1 VVVIGARLWGDE
13 EIRLAYVAATRA
25 RENLYWV
32 YNKKKKANIES
43 WE

>member
-1 VVVIGARLWGDE
+1 MWKDE

-25 RENLYWV
+25 RNNLYWV
-32 YNKKKKANIES
+32 YQKKRKNIES